1 MSQPKNPDV
10 LCRDFRLAGVYPN
23 CAINLRNKSRA
34 HPKDCSK
41 TVLFIHGATYGS
53 TSTFDY
59 PTDGQSWM
67 DVMASAHYD
76 AWCLDLSG
84 YGISDRPEVMSQAP
98 ESHPPLMTTD
108 QAVTEVKIAVDF
120 ILADRGI
127 QQVSLIGYSWGS
139 AICGQYAGQSP
150 STVDRLILCGAL
162 WVNPNPKAS
171 AHPLSAYRLVTAEEA
186 YDRWIQTLD
195 PDLLDQIIDPD
206 HAKKWCADVL
216 RCDPEFDPDHQP
228 HLRAPRGVQADYLHC
243 AITGE
248 DWYAPEAIQAPTLVV
263 MGDLDIETTPEQGWQ
278 VFKRLE
284 GAATRQY
291 SVLGLGTH
299 SMLLERNRLE
309 LFEVCDHFLNP
320 GQSAGL

>member
-1 MSQPKNPDV
+1 MSAGHDV
-10 LCRDFRLAGVYPN
+10 HPRLA
-23 CAINLRNKSRA
+23 
-34 HPKDCSK
+34 
-41 TVLFIHGATYGS
+41 
-53 TSTFDY
+53 
-59 PTDGQSWM
+59 
-67 DVMASAHYD
+67 VMASAHYD

-150 STVDRLILCGAL
+150 STVNRLILCGAL